1 MSGWQDVALVLAGSA
16 GPLAIAGVTIRSDR
30 EKERTRWAR
39 EEAQRRQET
48 FARFVASA
56 TTVVADWSD
65 YALVPPRTTEEERLL
80 DERRDAHYAE
90 LNAVAA
96 TVRLTAPPAVV
107 DAAENL
113 LAIVRD
119 ARAAARELAQ
129 EPDRAAAAVRWG
141 DVDSR
146 FADARRQFV
155 ATGRS

>member
-30 EKERTRWAR
+30 EKERARWAR
-39 EEAQRRQET
+39 EEAQRRQDV

-80 DERRDAHYAE
+80 DERRDAHYAD

-96 TVRLTAPPAVV
+96 TVRLTAPPPVV
-107 DAAENL
+107 EAAEEL
-113 LAIVRD
+113 LAVVRD
-119 ARAAARELAQ
+119 ARSTARELASD
-129 EPDRAAAAVRWG
+129 PDRSAAATRWS
-141 DVDSR
+141 DVDGR
-146 FADARRQFV
+146 FAEARQRFV
-155 ATGRS
+155 AAGRS